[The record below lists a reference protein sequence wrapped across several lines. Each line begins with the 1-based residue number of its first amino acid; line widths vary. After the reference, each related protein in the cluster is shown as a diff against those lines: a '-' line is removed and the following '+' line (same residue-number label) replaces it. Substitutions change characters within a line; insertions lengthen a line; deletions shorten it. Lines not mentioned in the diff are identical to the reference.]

1 MRCGSTT
8 RTEEGDTVAV
18 RALLDVNVLIALL
31 DASHVSH
38 ASATHWFAEHV
49 HLGWASCP
57 ITQNGCLRVMAS
69 AGYPNTQPMTAVA
82 ERLRDATAHAS
93 HEFWP
98 DDASALDANSVDM
111 TRVHGPRQLTDVY
124 LLALA
129 VKRGGRFVTF
139 DQSIPRTAVPGAAP
153 RHLVML

>member
-1 MRCGSTT
+1 M
-8 RTEEGDTVAV
+8 

-38 ASATHWFAEHV
+38 ASATQWFAEHV

-69 AGYPNTQPMTAVA
+69 PGHPNTQPMTAIT
-82 ERLRDATAHAS
+82 ERLFDATAHAS
-93 HEFWP
+93 HEFWV
-98 DDASALDANSVDM
+98 DDVSALDANAVDM

-124 LLALA
+124 LLTLA
-129 VKRGGRFVTF
+129 VRRGGRLVTF
-139 DQSIPRTAVPGAAP
+139 DQSIPRTAVRGATP
-153 RHLVML
+153 RHLVVL